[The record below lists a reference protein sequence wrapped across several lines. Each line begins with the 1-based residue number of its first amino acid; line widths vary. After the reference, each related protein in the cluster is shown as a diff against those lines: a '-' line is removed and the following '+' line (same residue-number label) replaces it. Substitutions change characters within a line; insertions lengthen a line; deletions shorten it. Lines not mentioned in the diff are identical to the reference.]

1 MRNITLLL
9 LLVSCLAFGAGC
21 SSDSET
27 TETSRTEPVS
37 PDADNTAR
45 NAQNTPDAL
54 ASADALDQGATEE
67 DLRITSEIR
76 KSIVSDKSLSTN
88 AHNIKIMTAAG
99 IVTLRGPVKSAHE
112 KSKIEGY
119 AKIAGVGS
127 VDNMLEVEKNP

>member
-1 MRNITLLL
+1 MRTITLLL

-21 SSDSET
+21 SSET
-27 TETSRTEPVS
+27 TEPTSSLP
-37 PDADNTAR
+37 PDADNTER
-45 NAQNTPDAL
+45 NDQKAPDGL
-54 ASADALDQGATEE
+54 ASADPLDQGETEE
-67 DLRITSEIR
+67 DLRISSEIR

-99 IVTLRGPVKSAHE
+99 KVTLRGPVKSAHE

-127 VDNMLEVEKNP
+127 IDNMLEVEKNP

>member
-1 MRNITLLL
+1 MRNITILL

-21 SSDSET
+21 SSDT
-27 TETSRTEPVS
+27 QTEPVS
-37 PDADNTAR
+37 SLPPDADNTER
-45 NAQNTPDAL
+45 NDQKTPDAL
-54 ASADALDQGATEE
+54 ASTDPLDQGETEE

-99 IVTLRGPVKSAHE
+99 KVTLRGPVKSAHE